1 MAATSKLGFLKNK
14 KHPRHYRNPNATID
28 LIMASLNN
36 TKQSLIAH
44 VLFRLGTGGLENGVV
59 NLINTM
65 PDEKYRH
72 AIICMTDYTR
82 FRDRIKKD
90 GIQVYCLNKKPGKD
104 FAVYFRLWKL
114 LRDIKPD
121 VLHTRNLSALE
132 AQLPGLLA
140 GIKHRVHGEHGRDID
155 DVDGTNPRYVLLR
168 RLFRPLV
175 QRYIPMS
182 KDLETWLIKQI
193 EVPAK
198 KITQIYNGV
207 DISRFRLNGNKPI
220 DLLPPDFRSPELM
233 LIGTVG
239 RLDPVKDQITLVQAF
254 IHLVKTYPAVRTKVR
269 LVLVGDGVLQPRLR
283 ELSLEADI
291 DDLIWF
297 AGERN
302 DVADIMQTLDL
313 FVLPSI
319 NEGISNT
326 ILEAM
331 ATGLPVIATDVGG
344 NPELVINNQTGYL
357 VPKQDPA
364 TMAEAFKRY
373 LDNRDL
379 LVCHGKA
386 GRVRCETTFS
396 LNRMITDYMA
406 VYDQL
411 RGDKDTFKLPQNL

>member
-1 MAATSKLGFLKNK
+1 
-14 KHPRHYRNPNATID
+14 
-28 LIMASLNN
+28 MASLNN

>member
-1 MAATSKLGFLKNK
+1 MTLLNNK
-14 KHPRHYRNPNATID
+14 KP
-28 LIMASLNN
+28 
-36 TKQSLIAH
+36 LIAH

-59 NLINTM
+59 NLINSM
-65 PDEKYRH
+65 PDDKYRH
-72 AIICMTDYTR
+72 AVICMTDYTD

-90 GIQVYCLNKKPGKD
+90 DVQVYCLNKKPGKD

-114 LRDIKPD
+114 FREIKPD
-121 VLHTRNLSALE
+121 ILHTRNLSALE
-132 AQLPGLLA
+132 AQLSGLLA
-140 GIKHRVHGEHGRDID
+140 GIKHRIHGEHGRDID

-168 RLFRPLV
+168 RLFQPIV

-182 KDLETWLIKQI
+182 KDLETWLIRQI
-193 EVPAK
+193 KVPAN

-207 DISRFRLNGNKPI
+207 DISRFKLSNNKPV
-220 DLLPPDFRSPELM
+220 DLLPPNFRSPELM

-254 IHLVKTYPAVRTKVR
+254 IDLVTTNPVVKNKVR
-269 LVLVGDGVLQPRLR
+269 LVLIGAGLLMPKLR
-283 ELSLEADI
+283 ELSMEAGV

-331 ATGLPVIATDVGG
+331 ATELPVIATNVGG
-344 NPELVINNQTGYL
+344 NPELVIHNQTGYL
-357 VPKQDPA
+357 VPKQNPTA
-364 TMAEAFKRY
+364 MAEAFKYY
-373 LDNRDL
+373 LDNPDL
-379 LVCHGKA
+379 LIGHGKA
-386 GRVRCETTFS
+386 GRARCESTFS
-396 LNRMITDYMA
+396 LNRMMTDYMN
-406 VYDQL
+406 VYDDL
-411 RGDKDTFKLPQNL
+411 LNLGSVTNE

>member
-1 MAATSKLGFLKNK
+1 MTLLNNK
-14 KHPRHYRNPNATID
+14 KP
-28 LIMASLNN
+28 
-36 TKQSLIAH
+36 LIAH

-59 NLINTM
+59 NLINSM
-65 PDEKYRH
+65 PDDKYRH
-72 AIICMTDYTR
+72 AVICMTDYTD

-90 GIQVYCLNKKPGKD
+90 DVQVYCLNKKPGKD

-114 LRDIKPD
+114 FRKIKPD
-121 VLHTRNLSALE
+121 ILHTRNLSALE

-140 GIKHRVHGEHGRDID
+140 GIKHRIHGEHGRDID

-168 RLFRPLV
+168 RLFQPIV

-193 EVPAK
+193 KVPAN

-207 DISRFRLNGNKPI
+207 DISRFKLSDNKPV
-220 DLLPPDFRSPELM
+220 DLLPPNFRSPELM

-254 IHLVKTYPAVRTKVR
+254 IHLVNTNPVVKNKVR
-269 LVLVGDGVLQPRLR
+269 LVLIGAGLLMPKLR
-283 ELSLEADI
+283 ELSMEAGV

-302 DVADIMQTLDL
+302 DVADIMQALDL

-331 ATGLPVIATDVGG
+331 ATELPVIATDVGG
-344 NPELVINNQTGYL
+344 NPELVIHNQTGYL
-357 VPKQDPA
+357 VPKQNPTA
-364 TMAEAFKRY
+364 MAEAFKYY
-373 LDNRDL
+373 LDNPDL
-379 LVCHGKA
+379 LIGHGKA
-386 GRVRCETTFS
+386 GRARCESTFS
-396 LNRMITDYMA
+396 LNRMMTDYMN
-406 VYDQL
+406 VYDDL
-411 RGDKDTFKLPQNL
+411 LNLGSVTNE